1 MLRDYANKASTN
13 IPPNIKFIQSYLRKM
28 NFFLTPRGIKKASYA
43 FRLKYD
49 AVERPEYGYC
59 IYEAAKLA
67 KTLGYSKISVIELG
81 VAYGDG
87 LVNIEEHVL
96 EVEKEVGIKIEIF
109 GFDSGIGLP
118 KPEDYKDLPFLWKET
133 QYAMNQEKVQK
144 RIKRAKLIIGDIKET
159 VNTFFE
165 DYNPAP
171 IGCIFFDF
179 DFYSSTIN
187 AFNLFNTEEKNYLPR
202 VNCYFDDIIGTNEFV
217 GELRAID
224 NFNANHENK
233 KIAKI
238 FGFSKTR
245 IIPSTWNEQIFLFHD
260 FLHSKYNDFVG
271 LDSSGNEASV

>member
-1 MLRDYANKASTN
+1 MLRDYANKASSN
-13 IPPNIKFIQSYLRKM
+13 IPLNIKFIQSYLKKM

-109 GFDSGIGLP
+109 GFDSGVGLP
-118 KPEDYKDLPFLWKET
+118 TPEDYKDLPFLWKET

-179 DFYSSTIN
+179 DFYSSTNN
-187 AFNLFNTEEKNYLPR
+187 AFNLFNTEER
-202 VNCYFDDIIGTNEFV
+202 VI
-217 GELRAID
+217 
-224 NFNANHENK
+224 
-233 KIAKI
+233 
-238 FGFSKTR
+238 
-245 IIPSTWNEQIFLFHD
+245 WNR
-260 FLHSKYNDFVG
+260 K
-271 LDSSGNEASV
+271 